1 MSMAKMRE
9 RFDDGFLREG
19 GLAASLGGALV
30 GGFAGNKVGKSRLT
44 TIAGAAAGAL
54 GAKTL
59 AERREKYVDLH
70 LPLTVP

>member
-1 MSMAKMRE
+1 MK
-9 RFDDGFLREG
+9 EG

-30 GGFAGNKVGKSRLT
+30 GGFAGNKVGRSKLT

-59 AERREKYVDLH
+59 AEKQRRSK
-70 LPLTVP
+70 